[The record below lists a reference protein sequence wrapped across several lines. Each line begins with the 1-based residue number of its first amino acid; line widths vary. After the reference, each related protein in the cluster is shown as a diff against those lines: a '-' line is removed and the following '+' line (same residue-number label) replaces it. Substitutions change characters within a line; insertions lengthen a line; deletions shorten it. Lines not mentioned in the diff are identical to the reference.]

1 LGAGSDP
8 FSVREAL
15 SQREYLVSTDP
26 SVYYQ
31 HTGNIPIASRISYIA
46 RKRMFNRFMAV
57 MKPQNHHTVL
67 DIGVT
72 SDLSYRESN
81 YFEKLYPYQSQITC
95 VGTEDGSHLEI
106 LYPGLRFRQIVPGE
120 RLPFEDKS
128 FDIAFSNAVI
138 EHVGNSHSQ
147 RKFAAEACR
156 VAKRVF
162 ITTPNRWFPVEPHT
176 SIPLLHYLPKSIF
189 RSVLSRTPFSYW
201 ADEQNLNLLT
211 AAELRAC
218 FSLDDHAVIEPVGV
232 GMGPLCSNLV
242 AYT

>member
-1 LGAGSDP
+1 MKIDS
-8 FSVREAL
+8 
-15 SQREYLVSTDP
+15 

-31 HTGNIPIASRISYIA
+31 HTGKIPIASRISYIA
-46 RKRMFNRFMAV
+46 RKRMFDRFMAV
-57 MKPQNHHTVL
+57 MQPQSYHTVL

-95 VGTEDGSHLEI
+95 IGTEDGSHLET
-106 LYPGLRFRQIVPGE
+106 LYPGLRFTQIVPGE

-138 EHVGNSHSQ
+138 EHVGNSSSQ
-147 RKFAAEACR
+147 RKFVAEACR

-189 RSVLSRTPFSYW
+189 RSAVRRTPFSYW

-211 AAELRAC
+211 AAEFRDC
-218 FSLDDHAVIEPVGV
+218 FGRDDHAVIEYLGV
-232 GMGPLCSNLV
+232 GIGSFCSNLA